1 MRAADG
7 FADPVDVL
15 IADDDAPLRTSLRF
29 LLEQQGYR
37 CAEAETGR
45 EALELARENPPA
57 CVLLDLKMPELDGY
71 AVARQLRADPRTRAA
86 HIHCLT
92 GQTDPAVRE
101 QAHEAGCE
109 MFLAKPV
116 HLGLLLKIVNQDRAA
131 WAAREVSGLS
141 LAEAEDLLD
150 WRAANGYPPAEV
162 VFRPGEGF
170 AVRDKGR

>member
-1 MRAADG
+1 MGAAEALTG
-7 FADPVDVL
+7 PVDVL
-15 IADDDAPLRTSLRF
+15 IADDDALLRTSLRF

-45 EALELARENPPA
+45 EALDLARESPPR

-92 GQTDPAVRE
+92 GQTGPAVRE

-109 MFLAKPV
+109 VFLAKPV
-116 HLGLLLKIVNQDRAA
+116 ALGLLLKIVNQQRVP
-131 WAAREVSGLS
+131 WTPREVAGLS
-141 LAEAEDLLD
+141 LVEAEELLD

-162 VFRPGEGF
+162 VFRYGEGF
-170 AVRDKGR
+170 SVREKDR